1 MKSYFKMLIAGTIVV
16 LLASC
21 SATNRL
27 TIGATEPAAVQL
39 PTETKRVGIVNRSLP
54 SKGNKTLDK
63 IDRVL
68 SAEGMDLDKKGAEA
82 TISALAAELSVIKN
96 LEKIEI
102 IKDVEALKNGLAVL
116 PSSMTWEM
124 VEGLCE
130 AYQVDV
136 IFSLAF
142 FDTDTR
148 ADYRITSMKLPNNLG
163 INVDVP
169 AQEVTLRTQVV
180 NGWRIYDP
188 QSKQILDEFL
198 YNKNMMFRGR
208 GINPIKAVE
217 AVANRNEAVKEY
229 SRNVGIAYA
238 GRLVPRPIRISRN
251 YYVRGSDNFKIAQR
265 RAQAGDWEGAA
276 DLWKQELDN
285 PKPRVAGRAYY
296 NMAISMEINGDI
308 DQAIQFASTSFTEFN
323 NNMALNYISVLR
335 NRLHQNRVLEEQLA
349 R

>member
-1 MKSYFKMLIAGTIVV
+1 MKNYFKMLIAVV
-16 LLASC
+16 LVVFLASC

-39 PTETKRVGIVNRSLP
+39 PKETQRVGIVNRSLP

-68 SAEGMDLDKKGAEA
+68 SAEGIDLDKKGAEA
-82 TISALAAELSVIKN
+82 AISALASELSVIKN

-124 VEGLCE
+124 VERLCE

-142 FDTDTR
+142 YDTDTR

-198 YNKNMMFRGR
+198 YNKNMVFRGR

-217 AVANRNEAVKEY
+217 AITNRNEAVKEY

-238 GRLVPRPIRISRN
+238 GRLVPRSIRISRN

-265 RAQAGDWEGAA
+265 RAQAGDWKGAA

-285 PKPRVAGRAYY
+285 SKPRVAGRAYY

-308 DQAIQFASTSFTEFN
+308 DQAIQYASTSFTEFN
-323 NNMALNYISVLR
+323 NNMALNYIAILR